1 MAAAKVLWNEKYNA
15 VARVPSRA
23 RRIPFRGLH
32 VTDYPGESFLFSV
45 TWPDG
50 QTTTA
55 TLTPQQALSFP
66 LTRQAF
72 LRQTGQL
79 LRHED
84 FERPGRAGRRAWLDW
99 LASELNRDPPKPLRP
114 IIPVEIMAQRS
125 MN

>member
-1 MAAAKVLWNEKYNA
+1 MHTNNPTRDPAT
-15 VARVPSRA
+15 
-23 RRIPFRGLH
+23 
-32 VTDYPGESFLFSV
+32 TDYPGESFFLTVIFA
-45 TWPDG
+45 DG
-50 QTTTA
+50 QTAAA
-55 TLTPQQALSFP
+55 TLTPRQALSFP